1 MHSLQLHAI
10 MLSIKDRFGREH
22 NYLRIS
28 VIDRC
33 NLRCHF
39 CMPLD
44 MQFFNPKDVLS
55 FEEIVTVVKV
65 ANKLGIDRVRISGG
79 EPTVRPNLTALVRM
93 LKEETSTKE
102 ISMTTNG
109 MLLEHFAQP
118 LKEAG
123 LDRINVS
130 LHSLKPEKFNKLTRF
145 GALETVLKGIHKAME
160 VGLTPMKINALIMK
174 GFNDDEIEDLFKL
187 TLQDEIA
194 VRFLELMPI
203 GEALS
208 LDGFGSYLNL
218 TKVKEWLTEKYGL
231 VPADDQGKGPAR
243 YFKVPGAPGKVGFI
257 TPISNKYCDTC
268 SRLRLT
274 ANGELRPCLAYDVHV
289 NIREA
294 IRNRDLVAIE
304 DGFKKA
310 LWIKPKGHH
319 WEEGQTTQTVMSTLG
334 GSRIVSTFTSSQVG
348 TLKR

>member
-1 MHSLQLHAI
+1 ME
-10 MLSIKDRFGREH
+10 MR
-22 NYLRIS
+22 
-28 VIDRC
+28 
-33 NLRCHF
+33 
-39 CMPLD
+39 
-44 MQFFNPKDVLS
+44 FFNPEDVLS
-55 FEEIVTVVKV
+55 FEEIVIVVKV
-65 ANKLGIDRVRISGG
+65 ANKLGMDRVRITGG
-79 EPTVRPNLTALVRM
+79 EPLLRPHLPALVRM
-93 LKEETSTKE
+93 IKEQTDTKE

-109 MLLEHFAQP
+109 LLLERFAAK

-130 LHSLKPEKFNKLTRF
+130 LDSLRPEKLKKITRF
-145 GALETVLKGIHKAME
+145 GNLETVLRGIHKAMQ
-160 VGLTPMKINALIMK
+160 VGLTPIKLNALIMK

-187 TLQDEIA
+187 TTKDQII

-218 TKVKEWLTEKYGL
+218 TKVKERLTEKYNL
-231 VPADDQGKGPAR
+231 VPAEEKGNGPAR
-243 YFKVPGAPGKVGFI
+243 YFKVPSAPGKVGFI

-294 IRNRDLVAIE
+294 IRKRDLLAIE
-304 DGFKKA
+304 EGIKKA

-334 GSRIVSTFTSSQVG
+334 G
-348 TLKR
+348 

>member
-1 MHSLQLHAI
+1 MQ
-10 MLSIKDRFGREH
+10 DRFGREH

-39 CMPLD
+39 CMPMD
-44 MQFFNPKDVLS
+44 MTFFRPKEVLS
-55 FEEIVTVVKV
+55 FEEIIIVVKV
-65 ANKLGIDRVRISGG
+65 ANKLGIDRVRITGG
-79 EPTVRPNLTALVRM
+79 EPTVRPNLPTLIYM
-93 LKEETSTKE
+93 LKEQTDTKD

-109 MLLEHFAQP
+109 LLLEHLAQP

-130 LHSLKPEKFNKLTRF
+130 LHSLKPEKFEKLTRF
-145 GALETVLKGIHKAME
+145 GSLETVLQGIRKAMQ
-160 VGLTPMKINALIMK
+160 VGLTPIKLNALIMK
-174 GFNDDEIEDLFKL
+174 GFNDDEIEELLKL
-187 TLQDEIA
+187 TTKDQII

-218 TKVKEWLTEKYGL
+218 TKVKERLTEKYGL
-231 VPADDQGKGPAR
+231 VPAEEQGNGPAR

-257 TPISNKYCDTC
+257 TPLSNKYCDTC

-294 IRNRDLVAIE
+294 IRNRDLEAIE
-304 DGFKKA
+304 EGIKKA

-334 GSRIVSTFTSSQVG
+334 G
-348 TLKR
+348 